1 MNDDF
6 FRRRPYADAGID
18 AYKVLVLAI
27 LFAVLVLGL
36 RFVL

>member
-1 MNDDF
+1 MDDNI

-27 LFAVLVLGL
+27 LFIAMVLGL
-36 RFVL
+36 RFVM